1 MRYVYQSVPQ
11 AAPCARPA
19 GPQLQRLSS
28 ADGCGRITSAVGVSS
43 ITSAANTAN
52 TDGVSGVSTLDA
64 TIGRIHDIP
73 QSAMSR
79 LTGSPTVYA
88 R

>member
-1 MRYVYQSVPQ
+1 MTFSNQVCPFNRINGDIYFWSASTYVFSDIKHRSFINF
-11 AAPCARPA
+11 AFSDNHSTRNANRIK
-19 GPQLQRLSS
+19 RL
-28 ADGCGRITSAVGVSS
+28 THS
-43 ITSAANTAN
+43 IYSK
-52 TDGVSGVSTLDA
+52 
-64 TIGRIHDIP
+64 TIGCIHDIP